1 MMPTM
6 SYLTDVF
13 GSEGA
18 ASALAANTLL
28 RSLFGA
34 FLPMAGPAMYKSLGL
49 GWGNSLLGFIGLA
62 FIPVPFLFWNYG
74 EKIRRKWP
82 VRL

>member
-1 MMPTM
+1 MMPAQT
-6 SYLTDVF
+6 YLVDVF
-13 GSEGA
+13 GSEAA

-34 FLPMAGPAMYKSLGL
+34 FLPLAGPPLYQKLKL

-62 FIPVPFLFWNYG
+62 FMPVPILLYKYA
-74 EKIRRKWP
+74 ERIRTRWP
-82 VRL
+82 VHI